1 MIIIHP
7 TTAGFRL
14 AAVVAQSG
22 QMGYSRTMLVLG
34 SFTIFL
40 AAVSLIGLGSIW
52 AIRFAGMAMNR
63 NRPLD
68 QRRAYSAAAAGAI
81 AGIVASAAGGIYGI
95 FFLWYAV
102 QKHALATGAG
112 G

>member
-1 MIIIHP
+1 
-7 TTAGFRL
+7 
-14 AAVVAQSG
+14 
-22 QMGYSRTMLVLG
+22 MLVLG
-34 SFTIFL
+34 SFAIFL

-63 NRPLD
+63 NRPLE
-68 QRRAYSAAAAGAI
+68 QRRTYWAAAAGAI
-81 AGIVASAAGGIYGI
+81 AGIVASAAGGVYCI
-95 FFLWYAV
+95 FFLWYAL